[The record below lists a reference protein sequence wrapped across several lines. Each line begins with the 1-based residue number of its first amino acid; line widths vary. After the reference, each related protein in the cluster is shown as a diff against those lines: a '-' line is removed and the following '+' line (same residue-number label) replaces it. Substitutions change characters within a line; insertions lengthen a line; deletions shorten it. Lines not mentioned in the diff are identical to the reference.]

1 MFKSLQPWRTTP
13 TRSRTIALQRTGESL
28 LVYRFSSFA
37 AAERNRSA
45 ACISGCDSLRFIRW
59 YSRSIC
65 NMRFFMSYC

>member
-37 AAERNRSA
+37 AAERNRY
-45 ACISGCDSLRFIRW
+45 ACTHWD
-59 YSRSIC
+59 
-65 NMRFFMSYC
+65 